1 MGDKRMKEKIAL
13 LEEIMEVD
21 EGTLQADTELAVLNE
36 WDSFTKLCV
45 LAELK
50 KRKDITINPK
60 ELETCKTV
68 SDVLKYL

>member
-1 MGDKRMKEKIAL
+1 MGDENMKEKIAV

-21 EGTLQADTELAVLNE
+21 EGILQADTELETLDE

-45 LAELK
+45 MAEVK
-50 KRKDITINPK
+50 KQKGVTIDPK
-60 ELETCKTV
+60 ELENCKTV